1 MYLTIETIGECLGKP
16 VIDPYGRRIGFLVS
30 FYSDV
35 DGRVKY
41 VEVNIGDYEYREIP
55 VDRIKIS
62 PEGIVVIPEYEY
74 EAIIVENRLKNI
86 KGRLASLEE
95 LYSKKEIATHVYESL
110 KKKLEEELAAVK
122 AKSKDVKEALRKK
135 LHEIEDQIAEVE
147 KSMGALK
154 TSYLAGE
161 ISEKPYLTAIDIM
174 KKSLE
179 ILQRE
184 KDNVK
189 KHVDKIESLEALP
202 LAPAIGLQQ
211 AIETQQVKTTQSSQ
225 STQPLN
231 VVVVE

>member
-1 MYLTIETIGECLGKP
+1 MCTTIETIGECLGKP
-16 VIDPYGRRIGFLVS
+16 VVDPYGRRLGFLVS

-35 DGRVKY
+35 DGKVKSI
-41 VEVNIGDYEYREIP
+41 EVNIGDLEYREVP
-55 VDRIKIS
+55 VERIKVT

-74 EAIIVENRLKNI
+74 EATIVENRLKNI

-95 LYSKKEIATHVYESL
+95 LYSKKEIATHVYDSL
-110 KKKLEEELAAVK
+110 KKKLEEELAVVK
-122 AKSKDVKEALRKK
+122 AKSKEVKDALRNR
-135 LHEIEDQIAEVE
+135 LHEIEDQVAEVE
-147 KSMGALK
+147 RSMGALK

-161 ISEKPYLTAIDIM
+161 ISEKPYLTALDIM

-179 ILQRE
+179 TLLRE

-189 KHVDKIESLEALP
+189 KHIDKIESLEALP

-211 AIETQQVKTTQSSQ
+211 AAGTQQAKTTPQSQ
-225 STQPLN
+225 STQPMN